1 MKILKYILVGGIL
14 LTLYITEPMWR
25 VQPNTNNTE
34 VSSVD
39 KEISE
44 QQTERNNLVAEEA
57 EKLRKYEEKFG
68 KKPLVAYKSRVP
80 KPLQEY
86 WDKTLNDNDSI
97 YADICSRL
105 TASGNGW
112 TTTCQFKIKSKNI
125 SSVLQIDTYVIRD
138 GKVVNKNERSK

>member
-1 MKILKYILVGGIL
+1 MKILKYILVAGIL

-25 VQPNTNNTE
+25 VQPNTNDTE

-39 KEISE
+39 KKISE
-44 QQTERNNLVAEEA
+44 QQTERNNLLTEEA

-80 KPLQEY
+80 QPLQEY
-86 WDKTLNDNDSI
+86 WDKTLGDADSI
-97 YADICSRL
+97 YADICYRL
-105 TASGNGW
+105 TASNNGW
-112 TTTCQFKIKSKNI
+112 TTTCQFKIKG
-125 SSVLQIDTYVIRD
+125 SSGLQIDTYVIRD